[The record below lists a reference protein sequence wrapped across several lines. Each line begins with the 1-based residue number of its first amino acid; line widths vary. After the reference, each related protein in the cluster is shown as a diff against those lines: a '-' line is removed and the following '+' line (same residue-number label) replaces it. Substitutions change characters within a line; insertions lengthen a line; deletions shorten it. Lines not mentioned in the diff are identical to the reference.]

1 MTNERFTRKN
11 SWGEYVAN
19 CGNCP
24 LKECDVSVCRNHVLK
39 RLGELEDKIEQGLL
53 VELPCNVGDTVY
65 WIQREDKGIEEL
77 EVKSIGVSINQ
88 EWKLTYLHCE
98 FFTPTYEHLIGY
110 RLFLT
115 REEAETKLAEL
126 RGGK

>member
-39 RLGELEDKIEQGLL
+39 LLGELEQMLEDGELVSKDWHDEQ
-53 VELPCNVGDTVY
+53 VMFYKDRY
-65 WIQREDKGIEEL
+65 EET
-77 EVKSIGVSINQ
+77 Q
-88 EWKLTYLHCE
+88 
-98 FFTPTYEHLIGY
+98 
-110 RLFLT
+110 
-115 REEAETKLAEL
+115 AKLAEL